1 MAESASLCV
10 CVWGGGGWNGWGL
23 QKKNL
28 KKWKKNEKIFK
39 KKNGGGVPGLRGV
52 PGPGGV
58 CTWSGGYTW
67 SLGCTCSGGGGGFLV
82 HGGGRCT
89 WSQRGVP
96 GLGVSTIGGV
106 PGPSRGGGVCSRGV
120 YLVLGVYLGVYLVWG
135 APGGCTW
142 SGTLPHL
149 WTDRRL

>member
-1 MAESASLCV
+1 MCV
-10 CVWGGGGWNGWGL
+10 CVWGGGLEWLGVA
-23 QKKNL
+23 KKKSKKMEKKMKNFL
-28 KKWKKNEKIFK
+28 KKKM
-39 KKNGGGVPGLRGV
+39 GGGYLVCGVYLVPGVCVPGLGGIPGPWGV
-52 PGPGGV
+52 PA
-58 CTWSGGYTW
+58 
-67 SLGCTCSGGGGGFLV
+67 LGGGGFLV